1 MAVTINR
8 RTLLFKPDPKRVIA
22 RFFSLGP
29 ERSKK
34 VITRVLSLSEE
45 DALQTLNQT
54 LRDFSERHR
63 NISRIFNRH
72 FQCVEPLIREVGT
85 DPDTL
90 TQERRLLI
98 GAYFTHEYSIES
110 AAFFN
115 PSMVEDPDQAN
126 LEEGQKRVI
135 VSFRATGE
143 GHVSSIAFRGGIVD
157 KNNHLEFKTPGR
169 LVDEAETI
177 QRHVYHKDDFI
188 KKLSEMDVHKPEVI
202 KLVMDKLDDTFIY
215 GQLQGAIAAARKE
228 IDPTFTK
235 DKVFQSID
243 WLASS
248 HYEITFSM
256 DTAIADRV
264 IFPIASTE
272 SNGIEDARFVK
283 FIDDDGSVKYY
294 ATYTAYNG
302 YSILPKLIVTNDFYR
317 FRIMPINGPST
328 QNKGMALFPRKIN
341 GKYVMLSRF
350 DGENNYIMFSDNVNY
365 WEDAAV
371 KVQDPH
377 YPWEFIQLGN
387 SGSPIETEYGW
398 LVVTHG
404 VGPMRRYVLG
414 AILLN
419 LDDPRKVIGHL
430 SEPLLIPN
438 EQEREGYVPNVVYSC
453 GSIIHND
460 ELIIPYAMSDYC
472 SGFASVS
479 LKELFEKMLPGSG
492 AYLKNGRKK
501 KHVHTILLVDD
512 DKITQHLASHIL
524 HSAGYQ
530 VVIATDG
537 LDALMEI
544 SKQPFDLIISDVEM
558 PNLTGFQLLEFLN
571 ERKYDI
577 PVVFLTSHTNR
588 ESELHG
594 LKLGAIDYFKKP
606 IDGELMLLRLKK
618 LFEGVEIG
626 NRE

>member
-34 VITRVLSLSEE
+34 VISRILSLSE
-45 DALQTLNQT
+45 DDTLQTLNQT

-63 NISRIFNRH
+63 NISRIFTRH
-72 FQCVEPLIREVGT
+72 FHCVESLIHEVGT
-85 DPDTL
+85 DPETL

-143 GHVSSIAFRGGIVD
+143 GHVSSIAFRGGIID

-177 QRHVYHKDDFI
+177 QRHVYHKEDFI
-188 KKLSEMDVHKPEVI
+188 KKLTEMDVHKPEVI
-202 KLVMDKLDDTFIY
+202 KLVMDKLGDSFIY
-215 GQLQGAIAAARKE
+215 GELQGAITAARQE

-235 DKVFQSID
+235 DKVFETIN

-256 DTAIADRV
+256 DTAISDRV

-272 SNGIEDARFVK
+272 SNGIEDARFVR
-283 FIDDDGSVKYY
+283 FTDDDGTIKYY

-317 FRIMPINGPST
+317 FKIMPINGQSA

-341 GKYVMLSRF
+341 GKFAMLSRH

-365 WEDAAV
+365 WEDVAV

-387 SGSPIETEYGW
+387 SGSPIETDYGW

-404 VGPMRRYVLG
+404 VGTMRRYVLG
-414 AILLN
+414 AILLD

-453 GSIIHND
+453 GSIINND

-479 LKELFEKMLPGSG
+479 LKELFEKMLPGKG
-492 AYLKNGRKK
+492 AYLKNGKKK
-501 KHVHTILLVDD
+501 KHINNILLVDD
-512 DKITQHLASHIL
+512 DKITQRLATHIL
-524 HSAGYQ
+524 KSAGYH
-530 VVIATDG
+530 VVIAKDG

-571 ERKYDI
+571 ERNYEI
-577 PVVFLTSHTNR
+577 PVVFLTTHTNR
-588 ESELHG
+588 ESEMHG
-594 LKLGAIDYFKKP
+594 LKLGAVEYFKKP
-606 IDGELMLLRLKK
+606 IDGEMMLLRLKK
-618 LFEGVEIG
+618 LFAE
-626 NRE
+626 